1 MSDNKKNEDKSDL
14 TRIEDLSEYLHDEDE
29 SMDGLESFDGVDDF
43 DLMDAKTD
51 PNIELPPE
59 FTQNF
64 STSSIEE
71 ETDFEAMEN
80 DLPDIPDEDYQ
91 EDESPEFSSD
101 FEDSSFDSDFDQPT
115 DDTSF
120 DNNQQ
125 DLDESSFDGPDFD
138 HQDFPTSNDE
148 FLNDEDDFSSN
159 EDDFSTQQDNFPDDK
174 LNLNTDV
181 DEFSETHDELKDD
194 SFEQELI
201 EDSPTSDLDLGTDF
215 PVSQQEAKE
224 SEEDIVDVISNLS
237 AETSTELPA
246 RTFLKEEPI
255 SDSPAQED
263 LEDIKQFAKSISY
276 GNLATEGNP
285 PFSIVIKD
293 VKYQEDIEDIV
304 QLLKEFQIIK
314 DEQDE
319 KRTIESLNRSNLL
332 IPRLGE
338 YSAILVCHKLRRFDI
353 NILMGLTEEI
363 NPPKEY
369 ESEDRGIVSKY
380 SVYNSRSHHYDLKK
394 DETSPEDILASTTP
408 YLEGH
413 DILEYL
419 GIVSESAV
427 IDNDTLTSSSQLEDQ
442 LIARLPDY
450 QQDRQRVV
458 QVERENLLASTST
471 PPEDFLQQ
479 ETVIHKTKNKVIS
492 INDIQSEL
500 VGKLKH
506 QAVQLKGNAI
516 VGVSLH
522 VTPIGAAQGPS
533 GREQY
538 QLTCSGSVVWINKR

>member
-1 MSDNKKNEDKSDL
+1 M
-14 TRIEDLSEYLHDEDE
+14 
-29 SMDGLESFDGVDDF
+29 
-43 DLMDAKTD
+43 
-51 PNIELPPE
+51 
-59 FTQNF
+59 
-64 STSSIEE
+64 
-71 ETDFEAMEN
+71 
-80 DLPDIPDEDYQ
+80 
-91 EDESPEFSSD
+91 
-101 FEDSSFDSDFDQPT
+101 
-115 DDTSF
+115 
-120 DNNQQ
+120 
-125 DLDESSFDGPDFD
+125 
-138 HQDFPTSNDE
+138 
-148 FLNDEDDFSSN
+148 
-159 EDDFSTQQDNFPDDK
+159 
-174 LNLNTDV
+174 
-181 DEFSETHDELKDD
+181 
-194 SFEQELI
+194 
-201 EDSPTSDLDLGTDF
+201 
-215 PVSQQEAKE
+215 
-224 SEEDIVDVISNLS
+224 
-237 AETSTELPA
+237 
-246 RTFLKEEPI
+246 
-255 SDSPAQED
+255 
-263 LEDIKQFAKSISY
+263 EDIKQFAKSISY

-394 DETSPEDILASTTP
+394 DKTSPEDILASTTP

>member
-1 MSDNKKNEDKSDL
+1 M
-14 TRIEDLSEYLHDEDE
+14 
-29 SMDGLESFDGVDDF
+29 
-43 DLMDAKTD
+43 
-51 PNIELPPE
+51 
-59 FTQNF
+59 
-64 STSSIEE
+64 
-71 ETDFEAMEN
+71 
-80 DLPDIPDEDYQ
+80 
-91 EDESPEFSSD
+91 
-101 FEDSSFDSDFDQPT
+101 
-115 DDTSF
+115 
-120 DNNQQ
+120 
-125 DLDESSFDGPDFD
+125 
-138 HQDFPTSNDE
+138 
-148 FLNDEDDFSSN
+148 
-159 EDDFSTQQDNFPDDK
+159 
-174 LNLNTDV
+174 

>member
-80 DLPDIPDEDYQ
+80 DLPEIPDEDYQ

-101 FEDSSFDSDFDQPT
+101 SEDSSFDSDFDQPT

-138 HQDFPTSNDE
+138 HQEFPTSNDE
-148 FLNDEDDFSSN
+148 FLNDEADFSSN

-338 YSAILVCHKLRRFDI
+338 YSAILICHKLRRFDI

-408 YLEGH
+408 YFEGH

-450 QQDRQRVV
+450 QQDRQRVA

-479 ETVIHKTKNKVIS
+479 ETVAHKTKNKVIS

>member
-71 ETDFEAMEN
+71 EADFEAMEN